1 MKNHYTYILR
11 GEDGR
16 YYYGVR
22 SCDCPPLE
30 DAYLGSYGDKT
41 FKPKRKR
48 ILSVWDSREAAIEEE
63 IRIHN
68 LKEVAV
74 NPRYANKAKQTS
86 VGFDTTGTTLS
97 KEHLRKV
104 SEGVKTA
111 MTPEVKAR
119 ISEGSKRNWDNR
131 PDRREERRQFLSEW
145 NKSEDHKSRIRGEL
159 NPMHRL
165 DVKEKLREANLG
177 ERNPH
182 YGKPTS
188 LKQKEACSKRFKGM
202 PKPESQRAKMS
213 ASARGRKPI
222 NNGERRS
229 WLKAGE
235 ELQPGWK
242 FGWDLG

>member
-30 DAYLGSYGDKT
+30 DSYLGSYRDKT

-68 LKEVAV
+68 LKDVAS
-74 NPRYANKAKQTS
+74 NPRYANRATQTS
-86 VGFDTTGTTLS
+86 TNFDTSGISLDVET
-97 KEHLRKV
+97 
-104 SEGVKTA
+104 
-111 MTPEVKAR
+111 KAR
-119 ISEGSKRNWDNR
+119 ISEGAKRNWENR

-188 LKQKEACSKRFKGM
+188 LKQKEASSQTHLNK
-202 PKPESQRAKMS
+202 PKSETQRERMS
-213 ASARGRKPI
+213 ASARGRKLI

>member
-1 MKNHYTYILR
+1 MESGKPGSFILYSMKNHYTYILR

-16 YYYGVR
+16 YYYGAR

-30 DAYLGSYGDKT
+30 DVYLGSYRDKT

-68 LKEVAV
+68 LKDVAA
-74 NPRYANKAKQTS
+74 NPRYANRAKQTS
-86 VGFDTTGTTLS
+86 TKFDTSGVSLDA
-97 KEHLRKV
+97 EIKV
-104 SEGVKTA
+104 K
-111 MTPEVKAR
+111 M
-119 ISEGSKRNWDNR
+119 SEGSKRAWDNR
-131 PDRREERRQFLSEW
+131 PDRREERRQFFSEW

-165 DVKEKLREANLG
+165 DVKERLREANLG

-188 LKQKEACSKRFKGM
+188 LKQKEASSKRFKGM